1 LLICREA
8 EQTQR
13 QLQIISQDNISGL
26 ADLVFTLYPGVQ
38 ALEAPLRLPLLEM
51 CLPALM
57 SMSEPQYRTFKN
69 TLLSVVRADGRTDLY
84 EWCMFQLIRHYLDPE
99 FIRVKASRPRH
110 RKLQKVVRHI
120 RIVLSV
126 LAYEGSGETEAVFRL
141 AADELDFSELKLL
154 PKDQCN
160 VEIFSDAVHELAD
173 CYPLLKPRL
182 LKAMAYAAGSD
193 GKISGVEQEMI
204 ASMAAVMDCPSPM
217 SIAAEPPL

>member
-1 LLICREA
+1 MVPAPVRES
-8 EQTQR
+8 TY
-13 QLQIISQDNISGL
+13 ISS
-26 ADLVFTLYPGVQ
+26 AKRSSV
-38 ALEAPLRLPLLEM
+38 A
-51 CLPALM
+51 PALM

-110 RKLQKVVRHI
+110 KKLQKVVHHI

-126 LAYEGSGETEAVFRL
+126 LAYEGSGEAEPVFRL

-154 PKDQCN
+154 PEDQCK
-160 VEIFSDAVHELAD
+160 VEAFSDAVNELAD

-193 GKISGVEQEMI
+193 GRIGGVEQEII
-204 ASMAAVMDCPSPM
+204 ASMAAVMDCPSP
-217 SIAAEPPL
+217 IPTATEPLR